1 MGEAPTASRLAPG
14 ADFAAVEPALR
25 AWAIRATGD
34 VEVARD
40 LVQETLA
47 AALSDPSRFSHQS
60 TLRTWL
66 IGILSHKVA
75 DHFRKRYQAAFES
88 LDEADPP
95 DLLATPTT
103 GEVERAVA
111 ARQELSRVDRAMSK
125 LPRGERLVLM
135 MVGVEGLEREEVCR
149 VLGITATHL
158 RVLLH
163 RGRHRLRRMVERD
176 M

>member
-1 MGEAPTASRLAPG
+1 VGG
-14 ADFAAVEPALR
+14 
-25 AWAIRATGD
+25 WAIRAPG
-34 VEVARD
+34 EGAGARD

-47 AALSDPSRFSHQS
+47 AALADPSRFSHQS

-75 DHFRKRYQAAFES
+75 DYFRKRYQAAFEP
-88 LDEADPP
+88 LDEADSP
-95 DLLATPTT
+95 DLLATPSAS
-103 GEVERAVA
+103 EVERAVM
-111 ARQELSRVDRAMSK
+111 ARQELSRVDRALTR
-125 LPRGERLVLM
+125 LPRGERLALL
-135 MVGVEGLEREEVCR
+135 MVGVEGVDREEVCR
-149 VLGITATHL
+149 ILGVTATHL

>member
-1 MGEAPTASRLAPG
+1 MGEAPTAPRLAPD
-14 ADFAAVEPALR
+14 ADFAAYEPSLR

-47 AALSDPSRFSHQS
+47 AALADPSRFSRQS
-60 TLRTWL
+60 ALRTWL

-75 DHFRKRYQAAFES
+75 DHFRKRYQAAFEP
-88 LDEADPP
+88 LDDADPP
-95 DLLATPTT
+95 DLHSTPTT
-103 GEVERAVA
+103 SEVERAVA
-111 ARQELSRVDRAMSK
+111 ARQELSRVDRAMSQ
-125 LPRGERLVLM
+125 LPRGERMALLM
-135 MVGVEGLEREEVCR
+135 VAVEGLDREEVCR
-149 VLGITATHL
+149 VLGVTATHL

-163 RGRHRLRRMVERD
+163 RGRHRLRRMVERE